1 MKWLLITLLLAT
13 MSGFAQPPAK
23 SPPKKPATPAQT
35 AGKSA
40 TAAAP
45 TARWPIE
52 NILVE
57 GNRIYKTEQVVALS
71 GLKLG
76 QVAGKPEFEAAR
88 ERLVASGVFETV
100 GYKFVPGP
108 NRGYVATLQ
117 VTEVEQ
123 VYPVLFEELHVSTL
137 DLESVLSAKDP
148 LFSPE
153 KLAATQPV
161 LERYVKWIQEYL
173 AEKGV
178 PEKIAASVTPGI
190 PGDYQIVF
198 RPARTLPAVA
208 QVTFEGNK
216 VVLQNVLRESVSG
229 VAIGSPY
236 TEDSFRQVLNA
247 AVRPT
252 YEARGRLRVSFPKI
266 RTEPDK
272 DVKGVNVFVTVDEG
286 ESYELGKVAIE
297 GVTPIQPEVLLK
309 AGDFKSGDM
318 ANFDRVNEGLER
330 IRKALRHAGYMQGK
344 VTMGRKIDDEK
355 KTVDVAV
362 HIDAGPQFMMAKLT
376 LVGLDLDGEAE
387 MKRIWALKEG
397 KPFNPDYPELFLKR
411 IKEEG
416 MFDNLGE
423 TKSDFKLN
431 EREHTAD
438 VTLTFKGADQ
448 QGRPGRRG
456 RGPGRGPGQFGS

>member
-1 MKWLLITLLLAT
+1 MKRLLITLLLAS
-13 MSGFAQPPAK
+13 MSGFAQPPATQPK
-23 SPPKKPATPAQT
+23 SPPKK
-35 AGKSA
+35 SA
-40 TAAAP
+40 TTVAP
-45 TARWPIE
+45 GTRWPIE
-52 NILVE
+52 SISVE
-57 GNRIYKTEQVVALS
+57 GNRIYKTEQVVTLS

-88 ERLVASGVFETV
+88 ERLLASGVFETV
-100 GYKFVPGP
+100 GYKFVPGAHQ
-108 NRGYVATLQ
+108 GYAATLQ

-137 DLESVLSAKDP
+137 DLQSVLSAKDP

-161 LERYVKWIQEYL
+161 LERYVKWIEAFL
-173 AEKGV
+173 EEKGV
-178 PEKIAASVTPGI
+178 PEKITASVTPGI

-198 RPARTLPAVA
+198 RPARALPSVA
-208 QVTFEGNK
+208 QVKFEGNK
-216 VVLQNVLRESVSG
+216 VVPQNVLRESVSG
-229 VAIGSPY
+229 VGIGAPY

-252 YEARGRLRVSFPKI
+252 YEARGRLRVSFPQI

-272 DVKGVNVFVTVDEG
+272 DVKGVDVFVTVDEG
-286 ESYELGKVAIE
+286 ESYELGKVTIE
-297 GVTPIQPEVLLK
+297 GTSPIEPAVLLK
-309 AGDFKSGDM
+309 AGDFKTGDV

-330 IRKALRHAGYMQGK
+330 IRLALRHAGYMQAK
-344 VTMGRKIDDEK
+344 VTMARKIDDEK
-355 KTVDVAV
+355 KVADVTVRV
-362 HIDAGPQFMMAKLT
+362 DAGPQFTMAKLT

-387 MKRIWALKEG
+387 MRRIWSIKEG

-411 IKEEG
+411 IREDG

-431 EREHTAD
+431 DRDHTAD
-438 VTLTFKGADQ
+438 VTLTFKGATP

-456 RGPGRGPGQFGS
+456 GRGGRGDAQFGS

>member
-1 MKWLLITLLLAT
+1 
-13 MSGFAQPPAK
+13 
-23 SPPKKPATPAQT
+23 
-35 AGKSA
+35 
-40 TAAAP
+40 
-45 TARWPIE
+45 
-52 NILVE
+52 
-57 GNRIYKTEQVVALS
+57 
-71 GLKLG
+71 
-76 QVAGKPEFEAAR
+76 
-88 ERLVASGVFETV
+88 
-100 GYKFVPGP
+100 
-108 NRGYVATLQ
+108 

-123 VYPVLFEELHVSTL
+123 VYPVLFEELHVSA
-137 DLESVLSAKDP
+137 LELQSALLAKDP

-161 LERYVKWIQEYL
+161 LERYVTWIQEFL
-173 AEKGV
+173 AAKGV

-216 VVLQNVLRESVSG
+216 VVPQNVLRESISG
-229 VAIGSPY
+229 VGIGAPY

-272 DVKGVNVFVTVDEG
+272 DVRGLNVFVTVDEG
-286 ESYELGKVAIE
+286 ESYQLGKVAID
-297 GVTPIQPEVLLK
+297 GLSPVQPDLLLK
-309 AGDFKSGDM
+309 AGDFKSGDI
-318 ANFDRVNEGLER
+318 ANFERVNEGLER
-330 IRKALRHAGYMQGK
+330 IRKAVRHVGYLQAA
-344 VTMGRKIDDEK
+344 VTSERKIDDDK
-355 KTVDVAV
+355 KVVDVAV
-362 HIDAGPQFMMAKLT
+362 RIEAGPQFTMAKLS

-387 MKRIWALKEG
+387 MKRIWSLKEG

-411 IKEEG
+411 IREEG

-431 EREHTAD
+431 ERNHTAD
-438 VTLTFKGADQ
+438 VTLTFKGADPKR
-448 QGRPGRRG
+448 GPGRRG
-456 RGPGRGPGQFGS
+456 RPDHRLLWSDTL